1 MKPLLSILFLLISF
15 ELPAQ
20 LVCFTKQC
28 TNGGNV
34 SKSLKDSF
42 QLKPISSTY
51 EIESFIVG
59 FKYKEDY
66 IEQQVLGKGLPVIF
80 GNAFSE
86 KGNIPVY
93 FTNIRLRDKRTGKLA
108 KTEFK
113 IVLVD

>member
-1 MKPLLSILFLLISF
+1 MKPLLSVLFLLISF

-42 QLKPISSTY
+42 KLKPASPNY
-51 EIESFIVG
+51 EIESFTLG
-59 FKYKEDY
+59 FNYKGEY
-66 IEQQVLGKGLPVIF
+66 IEQQILGKGLPVIF
-80 GNAFSE
+80 TSAFAQ